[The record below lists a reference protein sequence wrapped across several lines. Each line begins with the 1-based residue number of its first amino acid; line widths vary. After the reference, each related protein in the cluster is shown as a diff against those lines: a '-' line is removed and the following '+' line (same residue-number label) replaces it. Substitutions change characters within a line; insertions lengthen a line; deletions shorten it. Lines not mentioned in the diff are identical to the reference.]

1 MSLYEFTDLTVG
13 TSAVS
18 LPSESITFNGHKLDS
33 ELVGYQTLNVEGRSS
48 FTRSLSTATGL
59 ADGDLFLSSRIE
71 SNKISVKYMVAAKT
85 NSDFNVLNDNLNKYL
100 QGNEVAFK
108 FADETN
114 YTRYGTVTANNLD
127 NAGQLSTTGVFE
139 ITMSDPY
146 KYGATKSVSGTTSI
160 TVSDTSLSFAQGF
173 DTIVLTN
180 SADVSKIVL
189 TVDSYKLTLVGSFKA
204 ANVYT
209 IDYTKKTITEFTPST
224 NVKKSVNATID
235 INNSNIFE
243 AKIKN
248 GTKITSTQASSIVLS
263 YRVKAL

>member
-1 MSLYEFTDLTVG
+1 M
-13 TSAVS
+13 VS
-18 LPSESITFNGHKLDS
+18 
-33 ELVGYQTLNVEGRSS
+33 
-48 FTRSLSTATGL
+48 
-59 ADGDLFLSSRIE
+59 
-71 SNKISVKYMVAAKT
+71 AKT
-85 NSDFNVLNDNLNKYL
+85 NSDFNTLNDTLNKYL
-100 QGNEVAFK
+100 QGNEVAFN
-108 FADETN
+108 FADEPN

-146 KYGATKSVSGTTSI
+146 KYGVTKSATGTTSI
-160 TVSDTSLSFAQGF
+160 TVSDVSLSFAQGF
-173 DTIVLTN
+173 DTITLTN
-180 SADVSKIVL
+180 KADVSKIVL
-189 TVDSYKLTLVGSFKA
+189 TVDGYTLTLVGSFKA

-209 IDYTKKTITEFTPST
+209 IDYTKKTITELTPST

>member
-13 TSAVS
+13 TAAVS

-71 SNKISVKYMVAAKT
+71 SNKINVKYMVSAKT
-85 NSDFNVLNDNLNKYL
+85 NSDFNTLNDTLNKYL
-100 QGNEVAFK
+100 QGNEVAFN
-108 FADETN
+108 FADEPN
-114 YTRYGTVTANNLD
+114 YTRCGTVTANNLD

-146 KYGATKSVSGTTSI
+146 KYGATKNASGTTSI
-160 TVSDTSLSFAQGF
+160 TVSDASLSFAQGF

-180 SADVSKIVL
+180 KADVSKIVI
-189 TVDSYKLTLVGSFKA
+189 TVDSYTLTLVGSFKA

-209 IDYTKKTITEFTPST
+209 IDYTNKTITEFTPST
-224 NVKKSVNATID
+224 NIKKSVNATID
-235 INNSNIFE
+235 INNSNILE

>member
-1 MSLYEFTDLTVG
+1 MSLYEFTDLNVG

-71 SNKISVKYMVAAKT
+71 SNKINVKYMVSAKT
-85 NSDFNVLNDNLNKYL
+85 NSDFNTLNDTLNKYL
-100 QGNEVAFK
+100 QGNEVAFN
-108 FADETN
+108 FADEPN
-114 YTRYGTVTANNLD
+114 YMRYGTVTANNLD

-146 KYGATKSVSGTTSI
+146 KYGATKSASGTTSI

-189 TVDSYKLTLVGSFKA
+189 TVDGYTLTLVGSFKA

-235 INNSNIFE
+235 INNSDIFE

-248 GTKITSTQASSIVLS
+248 GTKIASTQASSIMLS

>member
-13 TSAVS
+13 TSALS

-33 ELVGYQTLNVEGRSS
+33 ELVGYQTLNVEGRSN
-48 FTRSLSTATGL
+48 FTRSVSTATGL
-59 ADGDLFLSSRIE
+59 FDGDLFLSSRIE
-71 SNKISVKYMVAAKT
+71 SNKINVKYMVAAKT
-85 NSDFNVLNDNLNKYL
+85 NSDFNVLNDSLNNYL

-108 FADETN
+108 FADEPD
-114 YTRYGTVTANNLD
+114 YTRYGTVTSNVLD
-127 NAGQLSTTGVFE
+127 NPGRLSTTGVFE

-146 KYGATKSVSGTTSI
+146 KYGATKNLSGTNAI
-160 TVSDTSLSFAQGF
+160 TISDKTLSYAQGF

-189 TVDSYKLTLVGSFKA
+189 TVGSYTLTLTGSFEA
-204 ANVYT
+204 GNTYT
-209 IDYTKKTITEFTPST
+209 IDYKAKTITELKPST

-235 INNSNIFE
+235 INNSDIFE

-248 GTKITSTQASSIVLS
+248 GTKIASAQASSISLS
-263 YRVKAL
+263 YKVKIL

>member
-1 MSLYEFTDLTVG
+1 M
-13 TSAVS
+13 VS
-18 LPSESITFNGHKLDS
+18 
-33 ELVGYQTLNVEGRSS
+33 
-48 FTRSLSTATGL
+48 
-59 ADGDLFLSSRIE
+59 
-71 SNKISVKYMVAAKT
+71 AKT
-85 NSDFNVLNDNLNKYL
+85 NSDFNTLNDTLNKYL
-100 QGNEVAFK
+100 QGNEVAFN
-108 FADETN
+108 FADEPN
-114 YTRYGTVTANNLD
+114 YTRYGTVTVNKLD

-146 KYGATKSVSGTTSI
+146 KYGATKNASGTTSI

-189 TVDSYKLTLVGSFKA
+189 TVDSYTLTLVGSFKA

-209 IDYTKKTITEFTPST
+209 IDYTKKTVTEFTPST

-248 GTKITSTQASSIVLS
+248 GTKIASTQASSIVLS
-263 YRVKAL
+263 YRVKTL

>member
-1 MSLYEFTDLTVG
+1 MTVG

-71 SNKISVKYMVAAKT
+71 SNKISVKYMVSAKA
-85 NSDFNVLNDNLNKYL
+85 NSDFNTLNDTLNKYL
-100 QGNEVAFK
+100 QGNEVAFN
-108 FADETN
+108 FADEPN

-127 NAGQLSTTGVFE
+127 NAGRLSTTGVFE

-146 KYGATKSVSGTTSI
+146 KYGATKSASGTTAI
-160 TVSDTSLSFAQGF
+160 TVSDSALSFAQGF

-180 SADVSKIVL
+180 KADVSKIIL
-189 TVDSYKLTLVGSFKA
+189 TVDSYTLTLVGSFKA

-209 IDYTKKTITEFTPST
+209 IDYTKKTITELTPST

-248 GTKITSTQASSIVLS
+248 GTKIASTQASSIVLS